1 MNKIFKLIT
10 SISFLFFS
18 INAALSEE
26 NFFNEALKMY
36 QNEKYEDARFMLE
49 RNIVFNPK
57 DAKSYLYLAKIYNH
71 EEDQNKEEYNL
82 ETTLLIEPNNE
93 EAILM
98 LMKIALKKSNYSKVN
113 DLSQTFIKVCKKL
126 CDENNEIQKSLKNI
140 EPATMSLDQNLNK
153 ILIIDFGSQFTQL
166 IARRIRELGV
176 FSEIVSHKKIK
187 IKHID
192 KSIKGIILSGGPL
205 NVYEI
210 NKYSFDKKIINLSIP
225 ILGICFG
232 HQILSKLNGGR
243 VKQSKH
249 REFGLANIYKKNES
263 LLIKNF
269 FNKQKSKKV
278 WMSHADQVS
287 KLPKNFKVIASS
299 TNSKFAIVENK
310 LNKFYGIQFHPE
322 VTHTENG
329 KKLISN
335 FIFLICKIKRNWSS
349 KDQKIQLIKEV
360 KDQVG
365 SEKVICAL
373 SGGVDSSVVAQLL
386 NKAIGKKLYCIFVN
400 TGLLR
405 KNEEVQVVQTFKK
418 RLKINLIYVNAEKE
432 FLKKLHNVSDPE
444 KKRKI
449 IGNLFIKIFE
459 RYAKKIKNV
468 KFLAQ
473 GTLYPDLIESR
484 SVTGSQTSKIKSHHN
499 VGGLPKKMKLKL
511 VEPLKFLFKDEV
523 RKLGLELN
531 LNKDIISRH
540 PFPGPGLAIRMPGL
554 ITNEKIKILKEAD
567 YYFIQALR
575 DHGLYHKIW
584 QAYAALLPVKT
595 VGVMG
600 DNRTYEYLCLLRA
613 ITSEDGM
620 TADFYEFKKSFME
633 TISNKIVNSIRG
645 INRVVYDITSKPPS
659 TIELE

>member
-1 MNKIFKLIT
+1 MN
-10 SISFLFFS
+10 
-18 INAALSEE
+18 
-26 NFFNEALKMY
+26 
-36 QNEKYEDARFMLE
+36 
-49 RNIVFNPK
+49 
-57 DAKSYLYLAKIYNH
+57 
-71 EEDQNKEEYNL
+71 
-82 ETTLLIEPNNE
+82 
-93 EAILM
+93 
-98 LMKIALKKSNYSKVN
+98 
-113 DLSQTFIKVCKKL
+113 
-126 CDENNEIQKSLKNI
+126 
-140 EPATMSLDQNLNK
+140 LDQNLDK
-153 ILIIDFGSQFTQL
+153 VVIIDFGSQFTQL

-187 IKHID
+187 TSGINQ
-192 KSIKGIILSGGPL
+192 SVRGIILSGGPL
-205 NVYEI
+205 NVYQI
-210 NKYSFDKKIINLSIP
+210 NKYSFDKKILELNIP

-232 HQILSKLNGGR
+232 HQILSKLNGGSVR
-243 VKQSKH
+243 QSKH
-249 REFGLANIYKKNES
+249 REFGLANIFKKRDS
-263 LLIKNF
+263 LLTKNF
-269 FNKQKSKKV
+269 YGVKKTKEV

-287 KLPKNFKVIASS
+287 KLPKNFQVIASS
-299 TNSKFAIVENK
+299 TNSKYAIVENK
-310 LNKFYGIQFHPE
+310 LKKYYGIQFHPE

-335 FIFLICKIKRNWSS
+335 FVFLICKIKKNWSS
-349 KDQKIQLIKEV
+349 KDQKIKLIKEIR
-360 KDQVG
+360 DQVG
-365 SEKVICAL
+365 THKVICAL

-405 KNEEVQVVQTFKK
+405 KNEETQVVRTFKK
-418 RLKINLIYVNAEKE
+418 KLKMNLIYVNAEKQ
-432 FLKKLHNVSDPE
+432 FLGKLKNVSDPE

-473 GTLYPDLIESR
+473 GTLYPDLIESK

-499 VGGLPKKMKLKL
+499 VGGLPKKMNLKL

-531 LNKDIISRH
+531 LSKEIISRH
-540 PFPGPGLAIRMPGL
+540 PFPGPGLAIRMPGI

-567 YYFIQALR
+567 YYFIQALK

-620 TADFYEFKKSFME
+620 TADFFEFKKSFLQ

-645 INRVVYDITSKPPS
+645 INRVVYDVTSKPPS

>member
-1 MNKIFKLIT
+1 MN
-10 SISFLFFS
+10 
-18 INAALSEE
+18 
-26 NFFNEALKMY
+26 
-36 QNEKYEDARFMLE
+36 
-49 RNIVFNPK
+49 
-57 DAKSYLYLAKIYNH
+57 
-71 EEDQNKEEYNL
+71 
-82 ETTLLIEPNNE
+82 
-93 EAILM
+93 
-98 LMKIALKKSNYSKVN
+98 
-113 DLSQTFIKVCKKL
+113 
-126 CDENNEIQKSLKNI
+126 
-140 EPATMSLDQNLNK
+140 LDQNLDK
-153 ILIIDFGSQFTQL
+153 VVIIDFGSQFTQL

-187 IKHID
+187 TSGINQ
-192 KSIKGIILSGGPL
+192 SVRGIILSGGPL
-205 NVYEI
+205 NVYQI
-210 NKYSFDKKIINLSIP
+210 DKYSFDKKILELNIP

-243 VKQSKH
+243 VRQSKH
-249 REFGLANIYKKNES
+249 REFGLANIFKKRDS
-263 LLIKNF
+263 LLTKNF
-269 FNKQKSKKV
+269 YGVKKTKEV

-287 KLPKNFKVIASS
+287 KLPKNFQVIASS
-299 TNSKFAIVENK
+299 TNSKYAIVENK
-310 LNKFYGIQFHPE
+310 LKKYYGVQFHPE

-335 FIFLICKIKRNWSS
+335 FVFLICKIKKNWSS
-349 KDQKIQLIKEV
+349 KDQKIKLINEVRDQL
-360 KDQVG
+360 G
-365 SEKVICAL
+365 SNKVICAL

-405 KNEEVQVVQTFKK
+405 KNEETQVVQTFKK
-418 RLKINLIYVNAEKE
+418 RLKMNLIYVNAEKE
-432 FLKKLHNVSDPE
+432 FLGKLKNVYDPE

-459 RYAKKIKNV
+459 RYAKKIKDV

-473 GTLYPDLIESR
+473 GTLYPDLIESK

-499 VGGLPKKMKLKL
+499 VGGLPKKMNLKL

-523 RKLGLELN
+523 RKLGLELK
-531 LNKDIISRH
+531 LSKEIISRH
-540 PFPGPGLAIRMPGL
+540 PFPGPGLAIRMPGN

-567 YYFIQALR
+567 YYFIQALK

-620 TADFYEFKKSFME
+620 TADFFEFRKSFMQ

-645 INRVVYDITSKPPS
+645 INRVVYDVTSKPPS

>member
-1 MNKIFKLIT
+1 
-10 SISFLFFS
+10 
-18 INAALSEE
+18 
-26 NFFNEALKMY
+26 
-36 QNEKYEDARFMLE
+36 
-49 RNIVFNPK
+49 
-57 DAKSYLYLAKIYNH
+57 
-71 EEDQNKEEYNL
+71 
-82 ETTLLIEPNNE
+82 
-93 EAILM
+93 
-98 LMKIALKKSNYSKVN
+98 
-113 DLSQTFIKVCKKL
+113 
-126 CDENNEIQKSLKNI
+126 
-140 EPATMSLDQNLNK
+140 MSLDQNLDK
-153 ILIIDFGSQFTQL
+153 VVIIDFGSQFTQL

-187 IKHID
+187 ISGINQTVR
-192 KSIKGIILSGGPL
+192 GIILSGGPL
-205 NVYEI
+205 NVYQI
-210 NKYSFDKKIINLSIP
+210 NKYSFDKKILELNIP

-232 HQILSKLNGGR
+232 HQILSKLSGGR
-243 VKQSKH
+243 VRQSKH
-249 REFGLANIYKKNES
+249 REFGLANIFKKRDS
-263 LLIKNF
+263 LLTKNF
-269 FNKQKSKKV
+269 YGVKKTKEV

-287 KLPKNFKVIASS
+287 KLPKNFQVIASS
-299 TNSKFAIVENK
+299 TNSKYAIVENK
-310 LNKFYGIQFHPE
+310 LKKYYGVQFHPE

-335 FIFLICKIKRNWSS
+335 FVFLICKIKKNWSS
-349 KDQKIQLIKEV
+349 KDQKIKLINEV
-360 KDQVG
+360 RDQVG
-365 SEKVICAL
+365 SYKVICAL

-405 KNEEVQVVQTFKK
+405 KDEETQVVKTFKK
-418 RLKINLIYVNAEKE
+418 RLKMNLIYVNAENE
-432 FLKKLHNVSDPE
+432 FLGKLKNVPDPE

-459 RYAKKIKNV
+459 RYAKKIKDV

-473 GTLYPDLIESR
+473 GTLYPDLIESK

-499 VGGLPKKMKLKL
+499 VGGLPKKMNLKL

-523 RKLGLELN
+523 RKLGLELK
-531 LNKDIISRH
+531 LSKEIISRH
-540 PFPGPGLAIRMPGL
+540 PFPGPGLAIRMPGN

-567 YYFIQALR
+567 YYFIQALK

-620 TADFYEFKKSFME
+620 TADFFEFRKSFMQ

-645 INRVVYDITSKPPS
+645 INRVVYDVTSKPPS

>member
-1 MNKIFKLIT
+1 
-10 SISFLFFS
+10 
-18 INAALSEE
+18 
-26 NFFNEALKMY
+26 
-36 QNEKYEDARFMLE
+36 
-49 RNIVFNPK
+49 
-57 DAKSYLYLAKIYNH
+57 
-71 EEDQNKEEYNL
+71 
-82 ETTLLIEPNNE
+82 
-93 EAILM
+93 
-98 LMKIALKKSNYSKVN
+98 
-113 DLSQTFIKVCKKL
+113 
-126 CDENNEIQKSLKNI
+126 
-140 EPATMSLDQNLNK
+140 MSLDQNLDK
-153 ILIIDFGSQFTQL
+153 VVIIDFGSQFTQL

-187 IKHID
+187 ISGINQTVR
-192 KSIKGIILSGGPL
+192 GIILSGGPL
-205 NVYEI
+205 NVYQI
-210 NKYSFDKKIINLSIP
+210 NKYSFDKKILELNIP

-232 HQILSKLNGGR
+232 HQILSKLSGGR
-243 VKQSKH
+243 VRQSKH
-249 REFGLANIYKKNES
+249 REFGLANIFKKRDS
-263 LLIKNF
+263 LLTKNF
-269 FNKQKSKKV
+269 YGVKKTKEV

-287 KLPKNFKVIASS
+287 KLPKNFQVIASS
-299 TNSKFAIVENK
+299 TNSKYAIVENK
-310 LNKFYGIQFHPE
+310 LKKYYGVQFHPE

-335 FIFLICKIKRNWSS
+335 FVFLICKIKKNWSS
-349 KDQKIQLIKEV
+349 KDQKIKLINEV
-360 KDQVG
+360 RDQVG
-365 SEKVICAL
+365 SHKVICAL

-405 KNEEVQVVQTFKK
+405 KDEETQVVKTFKK
-418 RLKINLIYVNAEKE
+418 RLKMNLIYVNAENE
-432 FLKKLHNVSDPE
+432 FLGKLKNVPDPE

-459 RYAKKIKNV
+459 RYAKKIKDV

-473 GTLYPDLIESR
+473 GTLYPDLIESK

-499 VGGLPKKMKLKL
+499 VGGLPKKMNLKL

-523 RKLGLELN
+523 RKLGLELKLSN
-531 LNKDIISRH
+531 EIISRH
-540 PFPGPGLAIRMPGL
+540 PFPGPGLAIRMPGN

-567 YYFIQALR
+567 YYFIQALK

-620 TADFYEFKKSFME
+620 TADFFEFRKSFMQ

-645 INRVVYDITSKPPS
+645 INRVVYDVTSKPPS